1 MGAWLS
7 GRPLGVSTTDSAAAQ
22 AAKEH
27 GEGVALDLGNP
38 TLEPGVPALS
48 LQLEGTLDQECP
60 LRVQCL
66 VINHSR
72 CPAWEAIKARI
83 KQP

>member
-1 MGAWLS
+1 MA
-7 GRPLGVSTTDSAAAQ
+7 LG
-22 AAKEH
+22 
-27 GEGVALDLGNP
+27 LGNP
-38 TLEPGVPALS
+38 TLEPGGPALS

-60 LRVQCL
+60 RRVQCL